1 MIRTI
6 LAACFCALIFLATSG
21 AEARPRIAHDRCN
34 IDWPCEGVA
43 PSPRGL
49 EIARR
54 MRFGGPQQIY
64 TPRTSL
70 QKVQRSQVS
79 STVIGGRPAGCPRA
93 YCGCGTSLEH
103 FGKIIPFYNLAA
115 NWLTLPRSAPASGMV
130 AARRGHVFTLKQH
143 VAGSV
148 WIVKDYN
155 SGRGLTR
162 IHARSIAGYS
172 IVNPH
177 AARYASVQ

>member
-1 MIRTI
+1 MLKTVF
-6 LAACFCALIFLATSG
+6 AVALLCLLSIP
-21 AEARPRIAHDRCN
+21 AEARPRVAHPDCGVTM
-34 IDWPCEGVA
+34 PCDGVA
-43 PSPRGL
+43 PSPRG
-49 EIARR
+49 EYIAKQLG
-54 MRFGGPQQIY
+54 FGGPQKVY
-64 TPRTSL
+64 TPAR
-70 QKVQRSQVS
+70 QRVASAPSQ
-79 STVIGGRPAGCPRA
+79 VIGGRPAGCPRA

-115 NWLTLPRSAPASGMV
+115 NWLTLPRAAPASGMV